1 VEYANGDGFRPV
13 TDVTDSHANKASVSG
28 RISGAGKVTFSDL
41 TRGKG
46 PKVTFVDLVRGKG
59 DRLRPTATTCVA
71 RTGER
76 SVAGGGLGVL
86 GLGLGCFAVSM
97 CEIVLC
103 KIHSKSVCKPFCK
116 RCG

>member
-46 PKVTFVDLVRGKG
+46 PKVTFVDLVRGLAAGKVTDCG
-59 DRLRPTATTCVA
+59 LRRRPVSQEQASA
-71 RTGER
+71 QW
-76 SVAGGGLGVL
+76 LG
-86 GLGLGCFAVSM
+86 AV
-97 CEIVLC
+97 
-103 KIHSKSVCKPFCK
+103 
-116 RCG
+116 